1 MRSVRREAAR
11 HIPAIAPCDASAT
24 QPSSVENNVR
34 RAVTLACTVLG
45 LCLMSGAALAQD
57 PAARW
62 GAIAAA
68 QQWYGYAFDQP
79 TREAAEHA
87 ARAQCQRVAASG
99 SDCTVRTAFNRQCG
113 ALALGNYG
121 EWGAANAPTRE
132 LAAQAAAHQCNEHL
146 PTEPCKVVVQA
157 CSAAP

>member
-1 MRSVRREAAR
+1 MAGRRPR
-11 HIPAIAPCDASAT
+11 IAEEMSLLRTCW
-24 QPSSVENNVR
+24 
-34 RAVTLACTVLG
+34 TLLAVLG
-45 LCLMSGAALAQD
+45 LWASAAAAQQV
-57 PAARW
+57 PEEPPRW

-68 QQWYGYAFDQP
+68 QQSFGYAFDHP
-79 TREAAEHA
+79 TRAAAEQA
-87 ARAQCQRVAASG
+87 ARAQCRGVAARG

-132 LAAQAAAHQCNEHL
+132 QAAQGAVNQCNQHL
-146 PTEPCKVVVQA
+146 PTEPCKVVAQA

>member
-1 MRSVRREAAR
+1 MRARWMLWLTAWSLWTSAA
-11 HIPAIAPCDASAT
+11 A
-24 QPSSVENNVR
+24 
-34 RAVTLACTVLG
+34 
-45 LCLMSGAALAQD
+45 AQD
-57 PAARW
+57 VPEPRW

-68 QQWYGYAFDQP
+68 QQSFGYAFDHP
-79 TREAAEHA
+79 TRAAAEQA
-87 ARAQCQRVAASG
+87 ARAQCRGVAAHN

-132 LAAQAAAHQCNEHL
+132 QAAQDAVKQCNEHL
-146 PTEPCKVVVQA
+146 PTEPCKVVAQA